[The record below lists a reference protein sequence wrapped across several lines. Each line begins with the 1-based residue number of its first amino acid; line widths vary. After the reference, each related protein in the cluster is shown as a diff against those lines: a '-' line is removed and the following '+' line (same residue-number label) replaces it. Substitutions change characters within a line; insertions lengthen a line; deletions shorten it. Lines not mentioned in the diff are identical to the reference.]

1 MIKMW
6 KKLSV
11 VTALCISIF
20 SFGMTSEAKED
31 EKIESG
37 IYVNDINP
45 CLAPSLDV
53 IDFCHATRTKID
65 IDMYIFDSEEKQVE

>member
-20 SFGMTSEAKED
+20 SFGMTAEAKED

-37 IYVNDINP
+37 IYVNDIN
-45 CLAPSLDV
+45 LSGKTVSEAKKEVQTYVDSLQMHRLL
-53 IDFCHATRTKID
+53 FMPLMTMKL
-65 IDMYIFDSEEKQVE
+65 